1 MKDKH
6 PSTYLLS
13 WEKNWRKNNFT
24 RVCVGTRESERER
37 EKERERERERES
49 KGVCVSNEREKQ
61 SKCEERESDIC
72 VRVR

>member
-24 RVCVGTRESERER
+24 RVCVGTRESERE
-37 EKERERERERES
+37 S